1 MSGDKT
7 RRQVGRANEES
18 YMLVYMVGRGS
29 KWPVKLVHVPNP
41 DRGEP
46 SIASYNGFWRWYYFC
61 GAIQLL
67 CPIHRGSFS

>member
-29 KWPVKLVHVPNP
+29 KWPVKVVHVPNP

-46 SIASYNGFWRWYYFC
+46 SIASYNGFWR
-61 GAIQLL
+61 
-67 CPIHRGSFS
+67 